1 LPAQE
6 KALYHP
12 VSKDEA
18 AKLMGRIN
26 QWFTAMPSYS
36 FAVTY
41 ATYAGAAEKLPHE
54 ESHGY
59 FKKFNGG
66 LKSCLMN
73 VYTIQNKNFLISVDS
88 SKKMIVVCDPPQGQD
103 ANHFSFDEYVKVA
116 GQSTSVKLADNGKTK
131 TLRMEFKSTSVS
143 AYEFCIAQ
151 DNKLLSVD
159 IFYNKE
165 VKSLDG
171 KMVKPR
177 LSMVFQ
183 NYSTGI
189 SPAKDEISESRYF
202 TINHNQL
209 ILKEAYKN
217 YRLLDQRIKNDY

>member
-1 LPAQE
+1 
-6 KALYHP
+6 
-12 VSKDEA
+12 
-18 AKLMGRIN
+18 
-26 QWFTAMPSYS
+26 
-36 FAVTY
+36 
-41 ATYAGAAEKLPHE
+41 
-54 ESHGY
+54 
-59 FKKFNGG
+59 
-66 LKSCLMN
+66 
-73 VYTIQNKNFLISVDS
+73 
-88 SKKMIVVCDPPQGQD
+88 
-103 ANHFSFDEYVKVA
+103 
-116 GQSTSVKLADNGKTK
+116 
-131 TLRMEFKSTSVS
+131 VS